1 MKAKSRMKKMTN
13 GDMEV
18 TKVASADEEHMVAQ
32 EKTRHLPPNQRLSNN
47 LQGIL
52 TSQHFLF

>member
-18 TKVASADEEHMVAQ
+18 TQVASVDEAHTVVQ
-32 EKTRHLPPNQRLSNN
+32 ENRAFATKSE
-47 LQGIL
+47 IVK
-52 TSQHFLF
+52 

>member
-18 TKVASADEEHMVAQ
+18 TKVASADEAHMVAQ
-32 EKTRHLPPNQRLSNN
+32 EKNKAFATKSE
-47 LQGIL
+47 IVK
-52 TSQHFLF
+52 